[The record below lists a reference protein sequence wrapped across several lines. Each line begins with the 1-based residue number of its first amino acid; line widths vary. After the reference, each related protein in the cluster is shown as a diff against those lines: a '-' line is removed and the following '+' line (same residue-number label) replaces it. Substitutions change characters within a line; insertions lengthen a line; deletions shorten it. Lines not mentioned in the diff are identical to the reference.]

1 MGDMLKHILFADEL
15 EVVRCS
21 WLKARIYYSV
31 SSYSTAMKQMRIFN
45 WHSTACWSGSTVGTP
60 CQEVYICY
68 RIGITMNQ
76 CPKKL
81 AERQQSARI
90 NTVWSI
96 FELHIFRSQWTK
108 VKKQQVNRHW
118 LPMLPF
124 APCPATLPSQP
135 SPSSTW
141 TWLPVPQRFRSDRSS
156 STETLKV
163 SSNVKRWKRK
173 GGIKV
178 EGLCIQTR

>member
-1 MGDMLKHILFADEL
+1 MNLRLYVALGWKPEYTIQSRVIQLPWSKWGFSTGTVQLVGREVQLELPAKKFTYATEL
-15 EVVRCS
+15 ESLWINVRKS
-21 WLKARIYYSV
+21 WQKGNKVLELTLFEAYLNY
-31 SSYSTAMKQMRIFN
+31 IF
-45 WHSTACWSGSTVGTP
+45 
-60 CQEVYICY
+60 
-68 RIGITMNQ
+68 
-76 CPKKL
+76 L
-81 AERQQSARI
+81 D
-90 NTVWSI
+90 
-96 FELHIFRSQWTK
+96 RSEQKWK
-108 VKKQQVNRHW
+108 NNRLNRHW